1 LDSLKGA
8 AAIMDVK
15 DHPIPDTKLFKKLA
29 TYWPRSPI
37 LQFNLGQTPGRHV
50 TCNLGAMVKAAKA
63 MKTKRA
69 DADLSAQ
76 TMLTEGLG
84 DTIG

>member
-1 LDSLKGA
+1 
-8 AAIMDVK
+8 M
-15 DHPIPDTKLFKKLA
+15 
-29 TYWPRSPI
+29 
-37 LQFNLGQTPGRHV
+37 
-50 TCNLGAMVKAAKA
+50 KAAKA

-84 DTIG
+84 DTIGYRVPRSVDTESFDVHRGSAYLAKYPSWGRPHCRPIHKLLADRLMPTPTV